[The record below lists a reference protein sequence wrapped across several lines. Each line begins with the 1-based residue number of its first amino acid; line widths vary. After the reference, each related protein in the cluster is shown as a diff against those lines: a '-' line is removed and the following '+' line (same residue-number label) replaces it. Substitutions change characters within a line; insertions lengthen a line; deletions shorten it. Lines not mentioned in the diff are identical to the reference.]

1 MFLRWVFFC
10 VSCFNSHK
18 TCPSENLPICTLGSD
33 QLLVVAPFVSLGHV
47 IIWFWFFDIPCKCD
61 VCAAAAASADSIIH
75 IQLPLSSFPQ
85 LCRSGLQTQILQ
97 TLFYNEVSPIS
108 GASCYLEL

>member
-1 MFLRWVFFC
+1 MSRLA
-10 VSCFNSHK
+10 
-18 TCPSENLPICTLGSD
+18 I
-33 QLLVVAPFVSLGHV
+33 V
-47 IIWFWFFDIPCKCD
+47 IIWFWFFDIPYKSD
-61 VCAAAAASADSIIH
+61 VCAAAAASADSTIH
-75 IQLPLSSFPQ
+75 TQLPLSSFPQ